1 MIRRTF
7 QSSHPARYGVRG
19 LALAFPK
26 LARLRHHGHRRTT
39 CAGWILV
46 ETMAA
51 LMVLSIGGIAMNRAM
66 HEALITR
73 AMARDFTT
81 ARFLLEQVISEIELQ
96 PVIIDGASRSGEFGD
111 DYPQFSYRWNVSV
124 VPIPQ
129 PELPPLATANIVQPL
144 ELPVQYLGKIS
155 ATVSWT
161 RVGRSF
167 ERTVETLVSPERI
180 YVEEDEQAGFP

>member
-7 QSSHPARYGVRG
+7 QSPHPARYGVRG

-26 LARLRHHGHRRTT
+26 PARLRHRRT
-39 CAGWILV
+39 ARSGWILV

-66 HEALITR
+66 HEALI
-73 AMARDFTT
+73 
-81 ARFLLEQVISEIELQ
+81 
-96 PVIIDGASRSGEFGD
+96 
-111 DYPQFSYRWNVSV
+111 SV
-124 VPIPQ
+124 
-129 PELPPLATANIVQPL
+129 
-144 ELPVQYLGKIS
+144 
-155 ATVSWT
+155 TVSWT

-180 YVEEDEQAGFP
+180 YVEEDEQAGFQQTQ